1 MKSRNIAYLLLL
13 CSGVAYAQEQA
24 PPQQQPPKRA
34 TVTFVGQGS
43 KPIRVIDEGGKTET
57 VDQKD
62 MRPLN
67 VPPGTAPARPV
78 EKEAQGAE
86 DAAAE
91 EGATAP
97 AESAPTEPAKEEEQP
112 PDETLLKQL
121 IEDELRAASVPT
133 LKDTKRE
140 AGKSRELTP
149 KEKAIL
155 DQVRADMQNKNTPQL
170 RGAANKNAPSAQLS
184 PEEQA
189 LREKLVN
196 DLQDSGTPQLPA
208 SAQER
213 NRRRAN
219 SRTTKGDNPSGI
231 SAPLPAHLLT
241 QPPPQLPDK
250 DKKKPR
256 P

>member
-1 MKSRNIAYLLLL
+1 MKSPNIVYLLLL
-13 CSGVAYAQEQA
+13 CGGAAYAQEQA
-24 PPQQQPPKRA
+24 SPQPPKRA
-34 TVTFVGQGS
+34 TVTFVGQGG
-43 KPIRVIDEGGKTET
+43 KPIRVIEDGGKTET

-67 VPPGTAPARPV
+67 VPPGTTPARAAEP
-78 EKEAQGAE
+78 EADASE
-86 DAAAE
+86 AAAE
-91 EGATAP
+91 ESATTP
-97 AESAPTEPAKEEEQP
+97 AETPPAEPAKEEEQP

-121 IEDELRAASVPT
+121 IEGELRAASEPT
-133 LKDTKRE
+133 LKGAKRE
-140 AGKSRELTP
+140 AAKTRELTP

-155 DQVRADMQNKNTPQL
+155 EQVRADMQKANTPQL
-170 RGAANKNAPSAQLS
+170 RGAANKDTPTAQLS

-189 LREKLVN
+189 LREKLVKELN
-196 DLQDSGTPQLPA
+196 SNATPQLPA

-219 SRTTKGDNPSGI
+219 SRTTKGENPSGI